1 MNFKKYSGLICC
13 LLAALFWGTTF
24 VAQDKAAETIPSFT
38 FLALRSFVGAFAL
51 LLVFLLKDT
60 WNKKRGT
67 FTAPTREKHFMAWY
81 GGAICGLFLF
91 AASALQQFGI
101 ASNTGS
107 PGKDAFITALYIV
120 FVPLFGFI
128 LGKRAAPHI
137 YACVLVALG
146 GLWLLCMNGSS
157 LTAGDIQLIAC
168 SILFACQMIMVD
180 HVGDR
185 VDAVRLSAVQFLVVG
200 VLSAIFA
207 FIFEKP
213 TLDGIL
219 AGWWTVLY
227 AGILSSAVAYTLQ
240 IVGQQRTPAT
250 LASLVLSL
258 ESVVAVI
265 ASMIALKLYPR
276 PIELVG
282 MLLIFAAIIV
292 SQLPFKYKNR
302 GMPAAAASD
311 PDKSE

>member
-1 MNFKKYSGLICC
+1 MRKSSGLICC

-24 VAQDKAAETIPSFT
+24 VAQDTAAKTIPAFT
-38 FLALRSFVGAFAL
+38 FLALRSFVGAAAL
-51 LLVFLLKDT
+51 LAVFVVKDAIA
-60 WNKKRGT
+60 KKRGSYQP
-67 FTAPTREKHFMAWY
+67 PTRAGRKLAWL
-81 GGAICGLFLF
+81 GGGFCGLFLCS
-91 AASALQQFGI
+91 ASALQQLGI

-120 FVPLFGFI
+120 FVPLFGLL

-137 YACVLVALG
+137 YGCVAVALG
-146 GLWLLCMNGSS
+146 GLWLLCMNGST
-157 LTAGDIQLIAC
+157 LTTGDIQLIIC
-168 SILFACQMIMVD
+168 SVLFACQMILVD
-180 HVGDR
+180 HLGNR

-200 VLSAIFA
+200 VISTVFA
-207 FIFEKP
+207 FALEQP
-213 TLDGIL
+213 TLSGVM

-265 ASMIALKLYPR
+265 ASMIALRLFPSVT
-276 PIELVG
+276 EVLG
-282 MLLIFAAIIV
+282 MVLIFAAIIV
-292 SQLPFKYKNR
+292 SQIPFKYQKK
-302 GMPAAAASD
+302 PSASA
-311 PDKSE
+311 

>member
-1 MNFKKYSGLICC
+1 MILRKSSGLICC
-13 LLAALFWGTTF
+13 LLAAFFWGTTF
-24 VAQDKAAETIPSFT
+24 VAQDTAATTIPAFT
-38 FLALRSFVGAFAL
+38 FLALRSFVGAAALFLVCLLRDAYQKKKGTYQPATKGEWRLAL
-51 LLVFLLKDT
+51 L
-60 WNKKRGT
+60 
-67 FTAPTREKHFMAWY
+67 
-81 GGAICGLFLF
+81 GGALCGLFLCS
-91 AASALQQFGI
+91 ASALQQLGI

-120 FVPLFGFI
+120 FVPLFSLV

-137 YACVLVALG
+137 YGCVAVALV

-157 LTAGDIQLIAC
+157 LTTGDVQLIIC
-168 SILFACQMIMVD
+168 SVLFACQMILVD
-180 HVGDR
+180 HLGTR

-200 VLSAIFA
+200 IVSACFA
-207 FIFEKP
+207 VFLETP
-213 TLDGIL
+213 TLDGVL

-265 ASMIALKLYPR
+265 ASMIALHLYPTVTE
-276 PIELVG
+276 ILG
-282 MLLIFAAIIV
+282 MLLIFAAIVV
-292 SQLPFKYKNR
+292 SQIPFRYGSR
-302 GMPAAAASD
+302 
-311 PDKSE
+311 E

>member
-1 MNFKKYSGLICC
+1 MNLKKYSGLICC

-51 LLVFLLKDT
+51 LIVFLLKDG
-60 WNKKRGT
+60 WNKKRGR
-67 FTAPTREKHFMAWY
+67 FVIPTRDKHYICWY

-128 LGKRAAPHI
+128 LGKRAEPHI
-137 YACVLVALG
+137 YVCVAVALC

-157 LTAGDIQLIAC
+157 LTTGDIQLIAC
-168 SILFACQMIMVD
+168 SVLFACQMIMVD

-207 FIFEKP
+207 LIFEKP

-219 AGWWTVLY
+219 TGWWTVLY

-265 ASMIALKLYPR
+265 ASMIALRLYPR
-276 PIELVG
+276 PLELVG
-282 MLLIFAAIIV
+282 MALIFAAIIV

-302 GMPAAAASD
+302 SKTATTENGA
-311 PDKSE
+311 E